1 MRMTRS
7 LAALL
12 IVMPP
17 LSSAAFADAAINGVR
32 IGAQDVAA
40 LARFYQTALG
50 MHEVQRMQNPQ
61 FTQILLD
68 FGATPEAAR
77 ANPGPELVLRS
88 RPSDDIA
95 HDMGHVVFTV
105 NDLDAAVKAVRD
117 AGGRIEREPFA
128 LGNTGTRIALAVD
141 TAGNHFE
148 LIQPARP

>member
-1 MRMTRS
+1 MRITRS

>member
-17 LSSAAFADAAINGVR
+17 LSSVAFANAAINGVR